1 MCLPRREELKSVRS
15 LIKAKDGAVR
25 FCGVEMPPK
34 TVDGLR
40 AVRRAA
46 FAASQLTE
54 ESCRSLRMFGLVEP
68 ALGASSGEGAD
79 AMRDGASL
87 KLTVLG
93 ALLLRV
99 LERPEAIR
107 EDTNTTVF
115 PADPAVYALEA
126 SAAIALSRLFADR
139 REETLAIELAF
150 QAGYASY
157 PNPEPSPLVAGDI
170 ALAKNWKAGWGQR
183 EHELRPLTR
192 EDLQAKIREMS
203 ALANQGC
210 GQFYELYE
218 QRFTSMVDG
227 WLPDLRDGERAVALE
242 LLKGEAYSPDADGH
256 WAYDAE
262 ENDIH
267 FVPKDGAR

>member
-1 MCLPRREELKSVRS
+1 MCLPRREKLKSVRS

-25 FCGVEMPPK
+25 FCGVEMPPE

-54 ESCRSLRMFGLVEP
+54 ESCRSLRMLGLVEP
-68 ALGASSGEGAD
+68 APGAISGEGAD

-107 EDTNTTVF
+107 ENANTTVTVF

-157 PNPEPSPLVAGDI
+157 PNPEPSPFVAGDI

-183 EHELRPLTR
+183 EYELRRSRERTFKPRSARCRRRPTR
-192 EDLQAKIREMS
+192 DVASSTSSTSSDSPAWWMDGSQICETAKGR
-203 ALANQGC
+203 
-210 GQFYELYE
+210 
-218 QRFTSMVDG
+218 
-227 WLPDLRDGERAVALE
+227 
-242 LLKGEAYSPDADGH
+242 LLL
-256 WAYDAE
+256 
-262 ENDIH
+262 NC
-267 FVPKDGAR
+267 